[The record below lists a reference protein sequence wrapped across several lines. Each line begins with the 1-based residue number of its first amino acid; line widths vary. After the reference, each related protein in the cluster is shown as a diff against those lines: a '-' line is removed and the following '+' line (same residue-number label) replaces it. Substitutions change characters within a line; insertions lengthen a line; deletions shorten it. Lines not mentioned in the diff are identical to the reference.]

1 MSGSMTRPTGTSA
14 TVGDCGRLW
23 STLIREYIPGLRVEL
38 TILPHDPNSCSIRLE
53 VVDDSVMALDGSLL
67 VNVWAV
73 RDFHNP
79 LHLISSIALFDL
91 LIDSYRAIDRYFEL
105 GEAAAPARRG
115 K

>member
-1 MSGSMTRPTGTSA
+1 
-14 TVGDCGRLW
+14 
-23 STLIREYIPGLRVEL
+23 
-38 TILPHDPNSCSIRLE
+38 
-53 VVDDSVMALDGSLL
+53 MALDGSLL

>member
-1 MSGSMTRPTGTSA
+1 MSGSMTRAAGASA

-23 STLIREYIPGLRVEL
+23 STLINEYIPGLRVEL
-38 TILPHDPNSCSIRLE
+38 QIIPHDPTSCSVRLE

-67 VNVWAV
+67 VNVWASKE
-73 RDFHNP
+73 FHNP

-91 LIDSYRAIDRYFEL
+91 LISAYRQIDRYFEL